1 MFWRVALP
9 VARPAVV
16 GGLALVLMETIAD
29 YGVVEHFGVPTFT
42 TGIFRTWYAMGEH
55 DAALKLAGCLFIL
68 VALLVLLEQ
77 SARRGRDLIRCR
89 VMRQHRRFNCL
100 DCRALVR
107 QYCAFCP
114 CWAGF

>member
-1 MFWRVALP
+1 M
-9 VARPAVV
+9 

-29 YGVVEHFGVPTFT
+29 YGVVEHFGVSTFT

-68 VALLVLLEQ
+68 VALLVLEQ
-77 SARRGRDLIRCR
+77 SARRGEG
-89 VMRQHRRFNCL
+89 FNPLSRNAPAQKIQLSGLSGVGASILC
-100 DCRALVR
+100 
-107 QYCAFCP
+107 FCP